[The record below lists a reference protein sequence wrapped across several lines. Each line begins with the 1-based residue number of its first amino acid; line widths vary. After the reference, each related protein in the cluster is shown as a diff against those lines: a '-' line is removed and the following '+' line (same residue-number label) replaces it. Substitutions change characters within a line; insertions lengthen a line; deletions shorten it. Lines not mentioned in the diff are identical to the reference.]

1 MGYETYTD
9 QEIVAGILNNDQPLI
24 TFFFFKKC
32 TPLFN
37 YIIWNVFNGKVER
50 KELINEL
57 YLYFAKDNW
66 HKVRQFDFRSQL
78 MTWTSVVAT
87 RFFIK
92 KRDELIENQSSDAL
106 MEQNVALLTHE
117 IDTTKMI
124 DVKEAMA
131 RMPNERYRKVIELLY
146 FKDIRPELLA
156 EEMNITVDNLYNIHR
171 RALVQLRLVMGRK
184 EDWV

>member
-32 TPLFN
+32 TTLFN

-57 YLYFAKDNW
+57 YLHFAKDNW
-66 HKVRQFDFRSQL
+66 YKVRQFDFRSQL

-92 KRDELIENQSSDAL
+92 KRDELIEKESLETLTTWNLITDGTDYSNKKMDIRNAL
-106 MEQNVALLTHE
+106 N
-117 IDTTKMI
+117 
-124 DVKEAMA
+124 
-131 RMPNERYRKVIELLY
+131 RMPNKRYCAVLMKWYIEE
-146 FKDIRPELLA
+146 KKPEIIA
-156 EEMNITVDNLYNIHR
+156 EEMNVTIDNLYNIHR
-171 RALVQLRLVMGRK
+171 RALVQLRMVMGRK